1 MVQNLD
7 QNPDPQVDLDDNRFI
22 VERDPDG
29 MIETLVGLPDQCEAA
44 LALGQDA
51 ALPALP
57 GELRQVVL
65 AGMGGSAIGGDLAR
79 VVAAP
84 QARVPLTVCRDY
96 SLPAYVDEQTLVILT
111 SYSGNTEETLS
122 AYRMAGERG
131 AARIALTTGG
141 RLAELA
147 GGDGAPVVRVPPGL
161 PPRSAIGYLFLID
174 LILLERL
181 GVIGHQEGYGELLA
195 VLRSQ
200 REELGPASPRSR
212 NRAKDLAL
220 RLHGRIPVIYGAA
233 NTTEVVATRWKGQ
246 FNENAKSLAYW
257 NVYPE
262 LNHNELVGFEAPPE
276 LLRSLFLIHLRD
288 PKDHPR
294 VQARMEIV
302 KGLLEGRIGGMA
314 EFSGQGESLLVRLL
328 SLIYLGDFTSVY
340 LALASGINPKPVQV
354 IDYLKQEL
362 GKL

>member
-1 MVQNLD
+1 VVQNL
-7 QNPDPQVDLDDNRFI
+7 DPQVDLDDNRFI
-22 VERDPDG
+22 AERDPDG
-29 MIETLVGLPDQCEAA
+29 MLDTLVGLPDQCETA
-44 LALGQDA
+44 LVLGQDA
-51 ALPALP
+51 PLPALP

-65 AGMGGSAIGGDLAR
+65 AGLGGSAIGGDLVR
-79 VVAAP
+79 VVAAQ
-84 QARVPLTVCRDY
+84 QARVPLAVCRDY
-96 SLPAYVDEQTLVILT
+96 ILPAYVDRQTLVIVT

-131 AARIALTTGG
+131 AVRMAVTTGG

-147 GGDGAPVVRVPPGL
+147 GGDGVPVVRVPPGL
-161 PPRSAIGYLFLID
+161 PPRSTIGYLFLID

-200 REELGPASPRSR
+200 LEKLGPASPCSR

-220 RLHGRIPVIYGAA
+220 RLYGRIPVIYGAA

-246 FNENAKSLAYW
+246 FNENSKSLAFW

-262 LNHNELVGFEAPPE
+262 LNHNELVGFKAPPE
-276 LLRSLFLIHLRD
+276 LLSYLFLIHLRD

-302 KGLLEGRIGGMA
+302 KRLLAERVGGMA
-314 EFSGQGESLLVRLL
+314 EFSGQGESLLARLF

-340 LALASGINPKPVQV
+340 LALVYGINPKPVQV

-362 GKL
+362 AKL